1 MTPTATDDATKTAF
15 GYASHKKSKSG
26 PGSGND
32 ADGDAHLYGDF
43 DVDAYTKA
51 CQDVAGPKANP
62 RAKFLFDSLMKH
74 LHQFSAETDL
84 TLEEWKLVCDKLV
97 RAGQMSDE
105 KRNEVILISDV

>member
-1 MTPTATDDATKTAF
+1 MTPTATEDAAKTTF

-26 PGSGND
+26 SE
-32 ADGDAHLYGDF
+32 AHLYGDF

-51 CQDVAGPKANP
+51 CQDVSGPKANP

-84 TLEEWKLVCDKLV
+84 TLEEWKFVCDKLV
-97 RAGQMSDE
+97 TAGQMSDD
-105 KRNEVILISDV
+105 KRNEAILISDV